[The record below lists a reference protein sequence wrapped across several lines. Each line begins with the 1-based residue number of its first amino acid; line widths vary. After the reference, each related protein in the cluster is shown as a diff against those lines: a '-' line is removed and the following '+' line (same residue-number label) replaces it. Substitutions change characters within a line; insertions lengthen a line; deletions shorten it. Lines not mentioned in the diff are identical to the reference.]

1 MNERPP
7 FQFKIASEDWEFELI
22 HRLNYQTF
30 VEEIPQHQPSATRRL
45 VDKFHAENTY
55 LIGLCGGELV
65 GMLALRGRRP
75 FSLDQKIP
83 DLDAHLPAGRSICEI
98 RLLAVDKKFRSG
110 QVFYGLLGLLWQYSQ
125 QQGYDL
131 AVISGTT
138 RQAKLYR
145 HLGFTPFGP
154 LVGTG
159 DAQFQPM
166 LITLENFTPKVGEFF
181 RNTAPAPVFPAARVN
196 FLPGPVAVHPAVRRA
211 FEQFPESHRSEA
223 FLADLRATKKM
234 LCDLVSAKKVELLLG
249 SGTLAN
255 DAIAGQLALERQPGL
270 VVSNGEFG
278 ERLMDQARRAGL
290 KFDTLKFPWGKP
302 LNYAAIRQQ
311 LAQSPAPGWLWC
323 AHGETSAGVL
333 NHLPVLKTLCAER
346 GVKLCLDCISS
357 IGTAPVQLD
366 GVYLASGVS
375 GKGLGAYPG
384 LALVFYHHDIAPA
397 PEKLPRYL
405 DLGLYARNDGTPF
418 THSSNLLH
426 ALQTAVKRVA
436 WPRRLAELAELSTRL
451 RAQLRELGFHI
462 LAAEADA
469 APAVVTIVLPAEI
482 PSTDVGRRLQEAGYL
497 LSYNS
502 EYLRQRNWV
511 QICLMGEYQREQL
524 DLLANIL
531 QRFCAPPSAQP
542 GAVNGYHPAESQAT
556 RPLPEPNLA

>member
-22 HRLNYQTF
+22 HRLNYETF

-65 GMLALRGRRP
+65 GMLALRGHRP

-83 DLDAHLPAGRSICEI
+83 NLDDHLPPGRSICEI
-98 RLLAVDKKFRSG
+98 RLLAVNKKFRTG
-110 QVFYGLLGLLWQYSQ
+110 QVFHGLLGLLWQFSQ
-125 QQGYDL
+125 QQGYNV

-145 HLGFTPFGP
+145 HLGFSPFGP
-154 LVGTG
+154 LVGSG
-159 DAQFQPM
+159 EAQFQPM
-166 LITLENFTPKVGEFF
+166 LITLETFAPKVGEFF
-181 RNTAPAPVFPAARVN
+181 RNTPPAPTFPAARVN

-211 FEQFPESHRSEA
+211 FEQFPESHRSAA
-223 FLADLRATKKM
+223 FLADLQATKKM
-234 LCDLVSAKKVELLLG
+234 LLDLVGAAKVELLLG

-255 DAIAGQLALERQPGL
+255 DAIAGQLSLERQPGL
-270 VVSNGEFG
+270 ILSNGEFG
-278 ERLMDQARRAGL
+278 ERLMDQARRFGL
-290 KFDTLKFPWGKP
+290 RFDTLKFPWGKP
-302 LNYAAIRQQ
+302 LDYAALEQH
-311 LAQSPAPGWLWC
+311 LDQSPRPGWVWC
-323 AHGETSAGVL
+323 AHGETSTGVL
-333 NHLPVLKTLCAER
+333 NDLPRLKALCTRR
-346 GVKLCLDCISS
+346 GLKLCLDCISS

-366 GVYLASGVS
+366 GVFLASGVS

-384 LALVFYHHDIAPA
+384 LALVFYHHDLTPA

-405 DLGLYARNDGTPF
+405 DLGLYARHHGTPF

-426 ALQTAVKRVA
+426 ALQTAVQRMV
-436 WPRRLAELAELSTRL
+436 WPRRLADLAEHTAGL
-451 RAQLRELGFHI
+451 RTQLRKLGFQI

-469 APAVVTIVLPAEI
+469 APAVVTLVLPPDI
-482 PSTDVGRRLQEAGYL
+482 SSTQLGDRLQESGYL

-511 QICLMGEYQREQL
+511 QICLMGEYQSAQL
-524 DLLANIL
+524 DLLAGLL
-531 QRFCAPPSAQP
+531 QRFCARSPVQP
-542 GAVNGYHPAESQAT
+542 IAVNGYHRAETLAPA
-556 RPLPEPNLA
+556 PPPEPHLG

>member
-1 MNERPP
+1 MNERPA
-7 FQFKIASEDWEFELI
+7 FQFKIATEDWEFELI

-55 LIGLCGGELV
+55 LIGLCGGELA

-83 DLDAHLPAGRSICEI
+83 NLDSYLPAGHSMCEI
-98 RLLAVDKKFRSG
+98 RLLAVDKQFRSG
-110 QVFYGLLGLLWQYSQ
+110 QVFHGLLGLMWQYSQ
-125 QQGYDL
+125 QQGYNL

-154 LVGTG
+154 LVGSG

-166 LITLENFTPKVGEFF
+166 LLTLETFAPKVGEFF
-181 RNTAPAPVFPAARVN
+181 RNTPPAPPLPAARVN

-211 FEQFPESHRSEA
+211 FEQFPESHRSAA
-223 FLADLRATKKM
+223 FLADLQATKKM
-234 LCDLVSAKKVELLLG
+234 LCGLVGAKKVELLLG

-255 DAIAGQLALERQPGL
+255 DAVAGQLALENRPGL

-278 ERLMDQARRAGL
+278 ERLMDQARRFGL
-290 KFDTLKFPWGKP
+290 AFNTLKFPWGTP
-302 LNYAAIRQQ
+302 LDYTAIGQQ
-311 LAQSPAPGWLWC
+311 LDRSPAPGWLWC

-333 NHLPVLKTLCAER
+333 NELPRLKALCAER

-384 LALVFYHHDIAPA
+384 LSMVFYHHDITPA

-405 DLGLYARNDGTPF
+405 DLGLYARTEGTPF

-426 ALQTAVKRVA
+426 ALQTAVQRID
-436 WPRRLAELAELSTRL
+436 WPGRLGELALESSRL

-462 LAAEADA
+462 LAAETDA
-469 APAVVTIVLPAEI
+469 APAVITIVLPANI
-482 PSTDVGRRLQEAGYL
+482 SSTEVGQRLQAAGYL

-502 EYLRQRNWV
+502 EYLRHRNWV

-524 DLLANIL
+524 ELLANIL
-531 QRFCAPPSAQP
+531 SRFCALPPAQP
-542 GAVNGYHPAESQAT
+542 AAVNGYHRPETQPA
-556 RPLPEPNLA
+556 RPIPEPNLA

>member
-55 LIGLCGGELV
+55 LIGLCGGELA

-83 DLDAHLPAGRSICEI
+83 NLDSYLPAGRSVCEI

-110 QVFYGLLGLLWQYSQ
+110 QVFHGLLGLLWQYSQ
-125 QQGYDL
+125 QQGYNV

-145 HLGFTPFGP
+145 HLGFSPIGP

-166 LITLENFTPKVGEFF
+166 LLTLETFGPKVGEFF
-181 RNTAPAPVFPAARVN
+181 RNTPPAPAFPAARVN

-223 FLADLRATKKM
+223 FLADLQATKKM
-234 LCDLVSAKKVELLLG
+234 LCDLAGANKVELLLG

-255 DAIAGQLALERQPGL
+255 DAVAAQLSLERKPGL
-270 VVSNGEFG
+270 ILSNGEFG
-278 ERLMDQARRAGL
+278 ERLVDQARRFGL
-290 KFDTLKFPWGKP
+290 AFDTLTFPWGKP
-302 LNYAAIRQQ
+302 MDYAAIQRQ
-311 LAQSPAPGWLWC
+311 LDRSPAPGWLWC
-323 AHGETSAGVL
+323 VHGETSAGVL
-333 NHLPVLKTLCAER
+333 NDLPTLKTLCAAR

-357 IGTAPVQLD
+357 IGTAPVRLD

-384 LALVFYHHDIAPA
+384 LAMVFYHHDIAPA

-436 WPRRLAELAELSTRL
+436 WPRRLTELAEQSTRL

-462 LAAEADA
+462 LAAEVDA
-469 APAVVTIVLPAEI
+469 APAVVTIVLPAETS
-482 PSTDVGRRLQEAGYL
+482 STDVGRRLQEAGYL

-502 EYLRQRNWV
+502 EYLRRRNWV
-511 QICLMGEYQREQL
+511 QICLMGEYQSEQL
-524 DLLANIL
+524 DLLANML
-531 QRFCAPPSAQP
+531 QRICTPQP
-542 GAVNGYHPAESQAT
+542 TQPVAVNGYHRAESPAA
-556 RPLPEPNLA
+556 RSLPEPNHA